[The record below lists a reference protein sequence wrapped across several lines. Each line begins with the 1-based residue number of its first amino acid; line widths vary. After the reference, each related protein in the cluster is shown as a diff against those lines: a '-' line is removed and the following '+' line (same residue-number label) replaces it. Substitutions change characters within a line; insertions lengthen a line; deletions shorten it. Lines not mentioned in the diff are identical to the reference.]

1 MRTFKL
7 TDDCTLSGVRLR
19 PEDRR
24 VDGGGYFYP
33 DCPDRLV
40 PAHGVVE
47 VPVGGAGLKA
57 PAACQR
63 RWNAGGG
70 EVVGRRL
77 KPGERVVANPYY
89 PEG

>member
-1 MRTFKL
+1 MTRTFKL

-19 PEDRR
+19 PDDRR

-47 VPVGGAGLKA
+47 VPA
-57 PAACQR
+57 R
-63 RWNAGGG
+63 

-77 KPGERVVANPYY
+77 RKGDSRKLFLR
-89 PEG
+89 

>member
-7 TDDCTLSGVRLR
+7 TDDCTLSGVRLL

-33 DCPDRLV
+33 DCPDQLV
-40 PAHGVVE
+40 PAHGFVE
-47 VPVGGAGLKA
+47 VPV
-57 PAACQR
+57 
-63 RWNAGGG
+63 G

-77 KPGERVVANPYY
+77 KRGEKVVGNPYNRDR
-89 PEG
+89 PR